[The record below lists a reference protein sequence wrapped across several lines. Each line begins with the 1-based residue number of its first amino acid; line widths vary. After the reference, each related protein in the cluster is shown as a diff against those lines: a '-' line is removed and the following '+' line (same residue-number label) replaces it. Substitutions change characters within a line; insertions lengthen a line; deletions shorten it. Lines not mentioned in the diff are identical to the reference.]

1 MSVGKE
7 LTIKNILT
15 DAVKRGASDLH
26 FSVGNNPILRV
37 YDQLISLDDQEIIT
51 QEFMQEFVDFLLD
64 DYKKNKLSTNR
75 EIVLAYNFDNN
86 LRFKIN
92 IFYQK
97 GFLSVSLRYIPYQV
111 PTLESLKL
119 NSILSKLVKKKNGL
133 IIVSGPFG
141 SGRSTTIAALI
152 EEINRSR
159 KEYIITIEDPIE
171 YVFTNNKSIIEQ
183 REVGFDTN
191 SYEEALKYFE
201 EEDGDVL
208 FLEKINK
215 PEIIPAVLEI
225 ARGSSLVFS
234 AVSADSASNTIA
246 MILDMFPDYD
256 QERIRDLLSTALQA
270 VICQK
275 IIPKIGGGVAVVQE
289 ILVTN
294 EAVKSIILSGN
305 INGLDN
311 IIQTS
316 RNEGM
321 ISFNYA
327 LSELVKSTQISRADA
342 LDNATDRKLLE
353 SFLR

>member
-7 LTIKNILT
+7 LTIKSILT

-26 FSVGNNPILRV
+26 FSVGNNPILRI

-64 DYKKNKLSTNR
+64 DYKKNKLLTNR

-119 NSILSKLVKKKNGL
+119 NSILSKLVKRKNGL

-183 REVGFDTN
+183 REVGVDTN

-208 FLEKINK
+208 FLERINK

-225 ARGSSLVFS
+225 ARGSSLVLS

-256 QERIRDLLSTALQA
+256 QKRIRDLLSTSLQA

-275 IIPKIGGGVAVVQE
+275 IIPKIGGGVVVVQE

-305 INGLDN
+305 ISGLDN

-316 RNEGM
+316 RKEGM

-327 LSELVKSTQISRADA
+327 LSELVKSTQISREDA

-353 SFLR
+353 SLLR